1 MAEFM
6 IVCTFLD
13 GTDMAEVF
21 GGVAEEQAAVAALVA
36 EGRIGTVQLALA
48 RGTVFLQVFAEDEH
62 EAAATVRSLPMAT
75 WWDIDAFPIAAPVIQ
90 GDR

>member
-6 IVCTFLD
+6 IVCTFLE

-21 GGVAEEQAAVAALVA
+21 GVV
-36 EGRIGTVQLALA
+36 
-48 RGTVFLQVFAEDEH
+48 AEDEH